1 MQTCEFNLFPVLI
14 KRRHARGL
22 IRLVFA
28 DTCLVLYFRLWLWV
42 YKRAIIGPIWT
53 SIAGIYNRYWA
64 SYSLPYPLTKR
75 HSLQQLCVWIYTCN
89 IHYNIYI
96 YIHTHTHTH
105 VYIYIY
111 TPRITRWIDG
121 WLNTGLVET
130 LELAFSISAVHQP
143 FNISIC
149 ISTLPTQHT
158 TFIYIFVQNT

>member
-1 MQTCEFNLFPVLI
+1 MGWLDWCLLTHAWYCIFVYDYGYINVQLLGQFGLLLQAYTTDIEHPILCRTPWPKGIACNNCVCEYI
-14 KRRHARGL
+14 HA
-22 IRLVFA
+22 I
-28 DTCLVLYFRLWLWV
+28 Y
-42 YKRAIIGPIWT
+42 II
-53 SIAGIYNRYWA
+53 
-64 SYSLPYPLTKR
+64 
-75 HSLQQLCVWIYTCN
+75 
-89 IHYNIYI
+89 IYI
-96 YIHTHTHTH
+96 YTYIHTHTH